1 MTTLT
6 YTTRTPGGPSSRAR
20 ALPGSAWLPGGRM
33 IRAEFMKQARRRG
46 LMIAAA
52 ILTVGAV
59 VAYFAIEEALH
70 LGNPRQYGPAGGT
83 HGLVNADMILGDLG
97 AIVAIL
103 FGASAG
109 SADVTAGVFR
119 NLVTTGRSR
128 AALFLARI
136 PAGVALS
143 MAFTMAGYAVAVA
156 SSVLLN
162 GQQHLP
168 PAALI
173 PAGLAPAERG
183 PGLPAQPGPELGHR
197 IPAHNHRGNA
207 RAELV
212 RDADARRDERP
223 AQPPADAPRDRPV
236 PAPAEG
242 HRGVQQHGPDH
253 VHHDDHRGPDR
264 LGRPR
269 RGRRDLADSQPGR
282 LASGT
287 PGAPEAPSRSAQ
299 HVPGQ
304 PPALL
309 PAVRIRGG
317 GGQAAAARAPLG
329 VAAAWPGAGR

>member
-173 PAGLAPAERG
+173 PAG
-183 PGLPAQPGPELGHR
+183 
-197 IPAHNHRGNA
+197 
-207 RAELV
+207 
-212 RDADARRDERP
+212 
-223 AQPPADAPRDRPV
+223 
-236 PAPAEG
+236 
-242 HRGVQQHGPDH
+242 
-253 VHHDDHRGPDR
+253 
-264 LGRPR
+264 
-269 RGRRDLADSQPGR
+269 
-282 LASGT
+282 
-287 PGAPEAPSRSAQ
+287 
-299 HVPGQ
+299 
-304 PPALL
+304 
-309 PAVRIRGG
+309 
-317 GGQAAAARAPLG
+317 
-329 VAAAWPGAGR
+329 GAGSC